1 MTSAEEFRNAG
12 ELPGRDWAGRAAPY
26 DRAPDQYAGTSL
38 RLQVLEIISSLLNS
52 TGPELED
59 VRFRLQILVR
69 EHPWDPEIA
78 LLLHLSGVGRDTAAP
93 QSPTTPATQPPAV
106 QANAVQANA
115 LAQEP
120 ARGDGPE

>member
-12 ELPGRDWAGRAAPY
+12 GLPGRDGDSRAAAH

-59 VRFRLQILVR
+59 VRLRLQNLVR

-78 LLLHLSGVGRDTAAP
+78 LLLHLSGVGRDTTAP
-93 QSPTTPATQPPAV
+93 QTLASPATPPPAVQPPAV
-106 QANAVQANA
+106 RANA
-115 LAQEP
+115 LAPEP
-120 ARGDGPE
+120 SRGDRLE